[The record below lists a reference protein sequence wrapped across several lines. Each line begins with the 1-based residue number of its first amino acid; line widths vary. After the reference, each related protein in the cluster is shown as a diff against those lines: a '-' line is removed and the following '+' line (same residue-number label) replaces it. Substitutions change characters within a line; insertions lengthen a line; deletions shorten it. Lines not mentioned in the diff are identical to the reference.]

1 MGAAVRSPGGH
12 AVSRNLIVVGAIVAI
27 AGTAAADQLLLHSQ
41 DSLTIDGTRYT
52 CDDSSRKGVQ
62 LGPGDR
68 VTAGRYQLKCV
79 HDSDSGHDSSTR
91 DISVQSRV
99 EPTCISTL
107 NTVIVG
113 YPSASEV
120 LRWADACRPFEVGSA
135 CNVTTSKPDDDCYSA
150 LNGAIKGTFS
160 ETDAP
165 RAQRV
170 CQRVEASCP
179 AFATKVASKVELTCI
194 EKLYN
199 TTSGKPNGH
208 TMVGW
213 IESCRDHAIGACVVV
228 GGSFDRDCVTKSF
241 GMITGAFSAA
251 EAASAARACRA
262 LELRCQ

>member
-1 MGAAVRSPGGH
+1 MSHG
-12 AVSRNLIVVGAIVAI
+12 LLVVGAIVAI

-41 DSLTIDGTRYT
+41 DSLTIDDTRYT
-52 CDDSSRKGVQ
+52 CDDSSRKGVH
-62 LGPGDR
+62 LAPGDH
-68 VTAGRYQLKCV
+68 VTAGNYQLKCV
-79 HDSDSGHDSSTR
+79 SDSDSSHDSSKR

-99 EPTCISTL
+99 EPTCIATL
-107 NTVIVG
+107 NSLVVG

-135 CNVTTSKPDDDCYSA
+135 CTATTSKPDDDCYSA
-150 LNGAIKGTFS
+150 LNDTLKGTFS

-165 RAQRV
+165 HAQRV
-170 CQRVEASCP
+170 CQRVEARCP
-179 AFATKVASKVELTCI
+179 ALATKAASKVDLACI

-213 IESCRDHAIGACVVV
+213 IESCRVHAIGACVVV
-228 GGSFDRDCVTKSF
+228 GGSFDPDCITKSS

-251 EAASAARACRA
+251 EAASAAHACRA